1 MMFDVRVLYDE
12 FKSEQFK
19 NGYTRKDEPK
29 MRRAFYVDHGA
40 DPVSETGRKLN
51 QEQKKPRKLGIAVP
65 VVAFLILV
73 FASGGWLVHR
83 HMTKETAQK
92 EAVSLKSVNKSSLK
106 KTAKSSERLAE
117 KQSEEKAKAESESRT
132 EEETQTV
139 TVGDGETIGELADKY
154 ATTVQR
160 IQELNNMG
168 DSIDL
173 VAGATIKVPK

>member
-1 MMFDVRVLYDE
+1 
-12 FKSEQFK
+12 
-19 NGYTRKDEPK
+19 
-29 MRRAFYVDHGA
+29 
-40 DPVSETGRKLN
+40 
-51 QEQKKPRKLGIAVP
+51 
-65 VVAFLILV
+65 
-73 FASGGWLVHR
+73 
-83 HMTKETAQK
+83 MTKETAQK

-106 KTAKSSERLAE
+106 KTAKSSERLAK
-117 KQSEEKAKAESESRT
+117 KQSEEKAKAELESKAKAESESKAKAESESKT
-132 EEETQTV
+132 EEETQMV

>member
-1 MMFDVRVLYDE
+1 
-12 FKSEQFK
+12 
-19 NGYTRKDEPK
+19 

-65 VVAFLILV
+65 IVAFLILV

-83 HMTKETAQK
+83 YMTKETAQK

-106 KTAKSSERLAE
+106 KNAKSSERLAK
-117 KQSEEKAKAESESRT
+117 KQSEEKAKAESESKAKAESESKT

-154 ATTVQR
+154 ATTVQH